1 MVCLIRR
8 GENSVH
14 FASLVEVVAAHTA
27 ENESPQV
34 LALFSLRTPH
44 MYFCVFS
51 VGPRGKS
58 DRINLAKPASSVF
71 MLSHMAGLDPPYFRY
86 FSNKSRKGKK
96 RLIVFAISTSPCLSF
111 GNAIICRFHG
121 LSEKLKQEKRM

>member
-1 MVCLIRR
+1 MCLKGR
-8 GENSVH
+8 GSNSVH
-14 FASLVEVVAAHTA
+14 FASLIEVVAAHTA

-34 LALFSLRTPH
+34 LALFSLRKPC

-58 DRINLAKPASSVF
+58 DRIVFAKPASPVF
-71 MLSHMAGLDPPYFRY
+71 MISHMAGLDPPKFRY
-86 FSNKSRKGKK
+86 FSKKSRKGKK
-96 RLIVFAISTSPCLSF
+96 RRIFCAISTSPCLSF
-111 GNAIICRFHG
+111 GNAIICRFHD